1 MIKNCIV
8 GKFYFSLFL
17 FIPSIFISILHNKD
31 RTVDSRNLLPEKV
44 KKYHYSKTMQWYF
57 LNYKN
62 DPKAY

>member
-44 KKYHYSKTMQWYF
+44 KKYHYSKTMQ
-57 LNYKN
+57 
-62 DPKAY
+62 